1 MLMAVVGEEAKGDV
15 AGRRWF
21 SAGVAS
27 GGEDALVLVRRG
39 WCELAIQVVDGVGG
53 SVWVYVLICRKFGSF
68 DVLF

>member
-1 MLMAVVGEEAKGDV
+1 MAVVGEEAKGDV

-39 WCELAIQVVDGVGG
+39 WCELAIQVVDRIMVVLGC
-53 SVWVYVLICRKFGSF
+53 VLICRKFESF